1 MSLSSA
7 RPKDLIKAK
16 LLDGRPTVVVIV
28 VVVVVV
34 LTVDSRYDGVGG
46 EDGGTHEVQHV
57 ERVGLVKLTGSSSLH
72 LEFTLETSL
81 L

>member
-7 RPKDLIKAK
+7 RPKDLIKTK

-34 LTVDSRYDGVGG
+34 LTVD
-46 EDGGTHEVQHV
+46 THWH
-57 ERVGLVKLTGSSSLH
+57 S
-72 LEFTLETSL
+72 
-81 L
+81 